1 MSHAQC
7 VRSLDGFVFTWTDLP
22 FTISLSRIKESS
34 RGTSSEIQVSY
45 VNGTGKP
52 KTLTPVSIA
61 ARQAN
66 AAKGRA
72 AMKAR
77 REAAK

>member
-1 MSHAQC
+1 MTRARNRSSNAPMKDPHA
-7 VRSLDGFVFTWTDLP
+7 VALGR
-22 FTISLSRIKESS
+22 KAK
-34 RGTSSEIQVSY
+34 
-45 VNGTGKP
+45 GKP
-52 KTLTPVSIA
+52 KTLTPASLI

-72 AMKAR
+72 VMKAR

>member
-1 MSHAQC
+1 MTCARNRSSNAPMKDPHA
-7 VRSLDGFVFTWTDLP
+7 VALGR
-22 FTISLSRIKESS
+22 KAK
-34 RGTSSEIQVSY
+34 
-45 VNGTGKP
+45 GKP
-52 KTLTPVSIA
+52 KTVTPASIA

-72 AMKAR
+72 VMAAR

>member
-1 MSHAQC
+1 MKDPNA
-7 VRSLDGFVFTWTDLP
+7 VALGR
-22 FTISLSRIKESS
+22 KAK
-34 RGTSSEIQVSY
+34 
-45 VNGTGKP
+45 GKP
-52 KTLTPVSIA
+52 KTLTPASIV

-77 REAAK
+77 RDAKRENISGDSHERVAW

>member
-1 MSHAQC
+1 MTCARNRSSNAPMKDPHA
-7 VRSLDGFVFTWTDLP
+7 VALGR
-22 FTISLSRIKESS
+22 KAK
-34 RGTSSEIQVSY
+34 
-45 VNGTGKP
+45 GKP
-52 KTLTPVSIA
+52 KTLTPASLA

-72 AMKAR
+72 VMKAR

>member
-1 MSHAQC
+1 MKDPNA
-7 VRSLDGFVFTWTDLP
+7 VALGR
-22 FTISLSRIKESS
+22 KAK
-34 RGTSSEIQVSY
+34 
-45 VNGTGKP
+45 GKP
-52 KTLTPVSIA
+52 KTLTPASLI

-72 AMKAR
+72 VMKAR

>member
-1 MSHAQC
+1 MKDPHA
-7 VRSLDGFVFTWTDLP
+7 VALGR
-22 FTISLSRIKESS
+22 KAK
-34 RGTSSEIQVSY
+34 
-45 VNGTGKP
+45 GKP
-52 KTLTPVSIA
+52 KTLTPASIA

-77 REAAK
+77 REEKRKNISGDSHEAVVHD

>member
-1 MSHAQC
+1 M
-7 VRSLDGFVFTWTDLP
+7 
-22 FTISLSRIKESS
+22 EN
-34 RGTSSEIQVSY
+34 QVDSTAS
-45 VNGTGKP
+45 NG
-52 KTLTPVSIA
+52 VV

-72 AMKAR
+72 VMKAR

>member
-1 MSHAQC
+1 MKDPHA
-7 VRSLDGFVFTWTDLP
+7 VALGR
-22 FTISLSRIKESS
+22 KAK
-34 RGTSSEIQVSY
+34 
-45 VNGTGKP
+45 GKP
-52 KTLTPVSIA
+52 KTLTPASIA

-77 REAAK
+77 REATK